1 MFRRAFRTGE
11 DPSDDGPR
19 ALMSEFVGLWI
30 GGFLLT
36 WSFTVMSKNLQW
48 TLRGIGIFAALLG
61 LGLSVYFAGSA
72 EVSEESVK
80 EPAGFKNDTTD
91 LHLE

>member
-19 ALMSEFVGLWI
+19 ALISEFVGLWI
-30 GGFLLT
+30 GGFFLA
-36 WSFTVMSKNLQW
+36 WSFTVNSKNLQW
-48 TLRGIGIFAALLG
+48 TLRGIAVFAALVG
-61 LGLSVYFAGSA
+61 LGLSVHFAGTQ
-72 EVSEESVK
+72 ETPDDSVK
-80 EPAGFKNDTTD
+80 ESIGFKNDTTD